1 MPNTLEYDP
10 ANLEG
15 RAIGRL
21 FRLVKDNEDADG
33 SWDGG
38 DVVELLNG
46 WFTGLGLNINGPA
59 HQAGPVKPT
68 AISPDATAEEI
79 TQILMRQPG
88 FTANGYPTGHP
99 GFFYAQ
105 EDSDDET
112 DFTVLTFPTA
122 TPALVRAAIAELR
135 HHGYAA
141 SEQAPATAGGRAVRT
156 VRVQGDVLLPLPAAA
171 GPVERATRT
180 LYDAGF
186 TQATSQATAVV
197 PAHTTP
203 SLISWRPDWVQ
214 IDVISQRGL
223 GRDAREEVSRAVAD
237 TLVQNGW
244 AVEIRGTESL
254 HASVLTHAKCSACG
268 SSNIRYT
275 VRLWAKCDACGKGQ
289 SWSEALTCQ
298 CAPAVPSECPTV
310 QAQWSDA
317 PTETTHRVDPD
328 SETASDDRRDSPGM
342 SS

>member
-10 ANLEG
+10 ATLEG

-38 DVVELLNG
+38 DFVELLSD
-46 WFTGLGLNINGPA
+46 WLTGLGLNINGPA

-68 AISPDATAEEI
+68 AISPDATADEI
-79 TQILMRQPG
+79 TQILMRQTG

-112 DFTVLTFPTA
+112 DFTVLTLPAA

-135 HHGYAA
+135 RHGYEA
-141 SEQAPATAGGRAVRT
+141 SEQAPAAAGGRTVRT
-156 VRVQGDVLLPLPAAA
+156 VRVQGAVLLPLPAGA
-171 GPVERATRT
+171 GPAERATRA

-186 TQATSQATAVV
+186 THATSQATAAV

-244 AVEIRGTESL
+244 VVESRGTESL
-254 HASVLTHAKCSACG
+254 HASLTHAKCSACG

-275 VRLWAKCDACGKGQ
+275 VRLWANCDACGKGQ
-289 SWSEALTCQ
+289 SWSEALMCQ

-310 QAQWSDA
+310 QAQWGGA
-317 PTETTHRVDPD
+317 
-328 SETASDDRRDSPGM
+328 ASDDHRRSPDV
-342 SS
+342 SI